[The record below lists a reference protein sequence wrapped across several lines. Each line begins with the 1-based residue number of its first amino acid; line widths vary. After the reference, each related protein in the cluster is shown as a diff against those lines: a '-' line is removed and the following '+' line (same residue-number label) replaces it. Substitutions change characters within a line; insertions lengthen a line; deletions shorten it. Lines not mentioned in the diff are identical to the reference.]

1 MLIDDCEICNRFK
14 PENIVESHTDG
25 GHQHF
30 ILTTEKDNEFIIT
43 IPTHDERH
51 GPIAA
56 GVFARLGYMWLAD
69 REALGMVI
77 IRRNHGHFY
86 GKIILGEWDEEGL
99 VDLTQDIDDGE
110 IIQRSA
116 GYQDESDNAG
126 V

>member
-56 GVFARLGYMWLAD
+56 GVFARLGYMLLAD
-69 REALGMVI
+69 REQLGTVLI
-77 IRRNHGHFY
+77 HRNHGHFH
-86 GKIILGEWDEEGL
+86 GRIIVDEWDAVGL
-99 VDLTQDIDDGE
+99 VDETQAVDTGD
-110 IIQRSA
+110 IIQRSE
-116 GYQDESDNAG
+116 GY
-126 V
+126 